1 MLPVLTE
8 LRHALDMQSALESL
22 VEEGN
27 YCKVGSYI
35 WLVYDLQFLIFFF
48 LFIIIILLVIYC
60 SHLVNGH
67 FCKGVPSSIGV
78 FAALR

>member
-48 LFIIIILLVIYC
+48 LVHHCNLIAHLLL
-60 SHLVNGH
+60 SFG
-67 FCKGVPSSIGV
+67 
-78 FAALR
+78 

>member
-27 YCKVGSYI
+27 YCKVGSYF
-35 WLVYDLQFLIFFF
+35 WLVYDLQFLIFFS
-48 LFIIIILLVIYC
+48 LVHHYNLIGHLLL
-60 SHLVNGH
+60 SFG
-67 FCKGVPSSIGV
+67 
-78 FAALR
+78 

>member
-1 MLPVLTE
+1 MYHYLQLQDMLPVLTE

-35 WLVYDLQFLIFFF
+35 WLVMTYNSCLFVFCHYNLIAHVLL
-48 LFIIIILLVIYC
+48 LF
-60 SHLVNGH
+60 G
-67 FCKGVPSSIGV
+67 
-78 FAALR
+78 